1 MTISLQRLLHS
12 FAILLVPIVL
22 AAVTPPEPAQ
32 AQDYPNRP
40 VTFVVPFAP
49 GGLSDVP
56 ARVLAAEMQQR
67 IGQSIVVE
75 NKPGAAGIIGTEF
88 VAKASP
94 DGYTVLIGQSGALAV
109 NPYLYKL
116 NFDPQKDLAP
126 VDLLITGATV
136 LVTSA
141 DSPIKNLKDLIAIAK
156 KEPGKLS
163 YASYGAG
170 HISHLMGEM
179 FKSYAGVDILHV
191 PYKSGPLPD
200 VMAGRVDLIFE
211 GTAVAMPQ
219 IKAGRLRPIAVMGAK
234 RIPGLP
240 DVPSVAE
247 EFPGFDAPGWVGVL
261 VPAGTP
267 KPIIDRLNREL
278 NDALAS
284 PEIQQR
290 IADMLLEPAG
300 GKPEEFGAF
309 IRSQSER
316 WGKVIRQAGITVE

>member
-1 MTISLQRLLHS
+1 MRS
-12 FAILLVPIVL
+12 ILNIATLVAGI
-22 AAVTPPEPAQ
+22 AMSATCFAQ
-32 AQDYPNRP
+32 ADAYPSKPIHFIVAFPAGNA
-40 VTFVVPFAP
+40 TDI
-49 GGLSDVP
+49 L
-56 ARVLAAEMQQR
+56 ARVFADKLSRSMK
-67 IGQSIVVE
+67 QSIIVE
-75 NKPGAAGIIGTEF
+75 NKPGAAGIIGTEY
-88 VAKASP
+88 VVKAAP

-136 LVTSA
+136 LVTGA
-141 DSPIKNLKDLIAIAK
+141 DSPIKNLKDLIATAK

-200 VMAGRVDLIFE
+200 VIAGRVDLIFE

-267 KPIIDRLNREL
+267 KPIIDRLNQEI
-278 NDALAS
+278 NDAFAS
-284 PEIQQR
+284 PEIRQR
-290 IADMLLEPAG
+290 IADMLLEPG
-300 GKPEEFGAF
+300 GGRPEEFGAF